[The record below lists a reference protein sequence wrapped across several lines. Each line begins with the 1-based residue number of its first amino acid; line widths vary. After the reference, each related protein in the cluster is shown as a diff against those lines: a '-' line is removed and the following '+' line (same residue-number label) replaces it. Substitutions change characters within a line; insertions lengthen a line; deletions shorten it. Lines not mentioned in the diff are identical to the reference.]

1 MNTKQVITS
10 TIYNTTTKTKS
21 VIRAEGDKALQLL
34 LKRGGA
40 ITEVK
45 ASRKKTTSKMRAN
58 SSKGF
63 VSGTSGFATGYPK
76 RTMGG
81 L

>member
-1 MNTKQVITS
+1 MTTKQTIIS

-21 VIRAEGDKALQLL
+21 QLRTEGDKALKAF

-45 ASRKKTTSKMRAN
+45 ASRRKTTSKMRAN

-76 RTMGG
+76 RTLGG

>member
-21 VIRAEGDKALQLL
+21 QLRAEGDKALQLF

-45 ASRKKTTSKMRAN
+45 ASRKKTTRTTN
-58 SSKGF
+58 IGRSSRWYRY
-63 VSGTSGFATGYPK
+63 SN
-76 RTMGG
+76 RW
-81 L
+81 